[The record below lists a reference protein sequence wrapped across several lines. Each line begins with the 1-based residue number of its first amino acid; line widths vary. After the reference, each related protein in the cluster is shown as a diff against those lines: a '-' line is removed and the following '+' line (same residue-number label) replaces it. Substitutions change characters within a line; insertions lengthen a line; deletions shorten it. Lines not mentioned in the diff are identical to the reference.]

1 MEALQVSGDCKINM
15 LCMFSPAPPPPPLSF
30 TSNLCGSTV
39 DLSSVSWHLLDDSIV
54 ALEDVLMRQ
63 LDKQGVDGA
72 HADDQQRFED
82 NR

>member
-1 MEALQVSGDCKINM
+1 MEALQVSGDRKINM
-15 LCMFSPAPPPPPLSF
+15 LCMFSPAPPPPLSI

>member
-15 LCMFSPAPPPPPLSF
+15 LCMFSPAPPLLSF